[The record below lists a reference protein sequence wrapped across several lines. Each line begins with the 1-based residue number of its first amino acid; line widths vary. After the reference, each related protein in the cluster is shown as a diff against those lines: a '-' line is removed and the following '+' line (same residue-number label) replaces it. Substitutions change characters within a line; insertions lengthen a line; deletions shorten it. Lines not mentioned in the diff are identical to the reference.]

1 MESSIVVIPTYD
13 EIENIEKLIRII
25 LDLDCKFDILVVDDS
40 SPDKT
45 ANKVKELIPIFK
57 NRLFLKVRKRKKGLG
72 KAYIDGFNWALEKK
86 YDFIFQMDAD
96 LSHNPENLIEM
107 LFKLKNGS
115 DVIIGSRYIKGTNV
129 VNWPLSRILL
139 SKFASFYVNIIT
151 GMPIKDPTSG
161 YVGFRKDVLKS
172 ISLEKIK
179 FVGYAFQIELKY
191 KAWIKNYLIEEHS
204 IIFKNRERGF
214 SKMNSSIIWEAIY
227 GVIILRILG
236 KK

>member
-25 LDLDCKFDILVVDDS
+25 LNLDCKFDILVVDDS

-45 ANKVKELIPIFK
+45 ANKVKELIPIFEK
-57 NRLFLKVRKRKKGLG
+57 RLFLKVRKIKEGLG

-96 LSHNPENLIEM
+96 FSHNPENLIEM

-115 DVIIGSRYIKGTNV
+115 EVIIGSRYIKGTNV

-191 KAWIKNYLIEEHS
+191 KAWIKDYLIEEHS

>member
-45 ANKVKELIPIFK
+45 ANKVKELIPIFEK
-57 NRLFLKVRKRKKGLG
+57 RLFLKVRKLKEGLG

-107 LFKLKNGS
+107 LFKLKNGI

-139 SKFASFYVNIIT
+139 SKFASFYVNTIT

-161 YVGFRKDVLKS
+161 YVGFRRDVLKS

-191 KAWIKNYLIEEHS
+191 KAWIKDYLIEEHS

>member
-45 ANKVKELIPIFK
+45 ANKVKELIPIFEK
-57 NRLFLKVRKRKKGLG
+57 RLFLKVRKLKEGLG

-139 SKFASFYVNIIT
+139 SKFASFYVNTIT

-161 YVGFRKDVLKS
+161 YVGFRRDVLKS

-191 KAWIKNYLIEEHS
+191 KAWIKDYLIEEHS

>member
-1 MESSIVVIPTYD
+1 
-13 EIENIEKLIRII
+13 
-25 LDLDCKFDILVVDDS
+25 
-40 SPDKT
+40 
-45 ANKVKELIPIFK
+45 
-57 NRLFLKVRKRKKGLG
+57 
-72 KAYIDGFNWALEKK
+72 
-86 YDFIFQMDAD
+86 MDAD
-96 LSHNPENLIEM
+96 FSHNPENLIEM

-115 DVIIGSRYIKGTNV
+115 EVIIGSRYIKGTNV

-139 SKFASFYVNIIT
+139 SKFASFYVKTIT

-161 YVGFRKDVLKS
+161 YVGFRRDVLKS

-191 KAWIKNYLIEEHS
+191 KAWIKDYLIEEHS

>member
-96 LSHNPENLIEM
+96 FSHNPENLIEM

-115 DVIIGSRYIKGTNV
+115 EVIIGSRYIKGTNV

-139 SKFASFYVNIIT
+139 SKFASFYVNTIT

-161 YVGFRKDVLKS
+161 YVGFRRDVLKS

-191 KAWIKNYLIEEHS
+191 KAWIKDYLIEEHS

>member
-25 LDLDCKFDILVVDDS
+25 LNLDCKFDILVVDDS

-45 ANKVKELIPIFK
+45 ANKVKELIPIFEK
-57 NRLFLKVRKRKKGLG
+57 RLFLKVRKLKEGLG

-96 LSHNPENLIEM
+96 LSHNPENLIQM

-191 KAWIKNYLIEEHS
+191 KAWIKDYLIEEHS

>member
-45 ANKVKELIPIFK
+45 ANKVKELIPIFEK
-57 NRLFLKVRKRKKGLG
+57 RLFLKVRKRKEGLG
-72 KAYIDGFNWALEKK
+72 KAYIDGFNCALEKK

-96 LSHNPENLIEM
+96 FSHNPENLIEM
-107 LFKLKNGS
+107 LFKLKNGGE
-115 DVIIGSRYIKGTNV
+115 VIIGSRYVKGTNV

-139 SKFASFYVNIIT
+139 SKFASFYVNTIT

-161 YVGFRKDVLKS
+161 YVGFRRDVLKS

-191 KAWIKNYLIEEHS
+191 KAWIKDYLIEEHS

>member
-1 MESSIVVIPTYD
+1 MESSIVVIPTYN
-13 EIENIEKLIRII
+13 EFENIEKLIRII
-25 LDLDCKFDILVVDDS
+25 LNLDCKFDILVVDDS

-45 ANKVKELIPIFK
+45 ANKVKELIPIFEK
-57 NRLFLKVRKRKKGLG
+57 RLFLKVRKIKEGLG

-96 LSHNPENLIEM
+96 FSHNPENLIEM

-115 DVIIGSRYIKGTNV
+115 EVIIGSRYIKGTNV

-139 SKFASFYVNIIT
+139 SKFASFYVKIIT

-161 YVGFRKDVLKS
+161 YVGFRRDVLKS

-191 KAWIKNYLIEEHS
+191 KAWIKDYLIEEHS

>member
-25 LDLDCKFDILVVDDS
+25 LNLDCKFDILVVDDS

-45 ANKVKELIPIFK
+45 ANKVKELIPIFEK
-57 NRLFLKVRKRKKGLG
+57 RLFLKVRKLKEGLG

-96 LSHNPENLIEM
+96 FSHNPENLIEM

-115 DVIIGSRYIKGTNV
+115 EVIIGSRYIKGTNV

-139 SKFASFYVNIIT
+139 SKFASFYVNTIT

-161 YVGFRKDVLKS
+161 YVGFRRDVLKS

>member
-25 LDLDCKFDILVVDDS
+25 LNLDCKFDILVVDDS

-45 ANKVKELIPIFK
+45 ANKVKELIPIFEK
-57 NRLFLKVRKRKKGLG
+57 RLFLKVRKRKEGLG

-139 SKFASFYVNIIT
+139 SKFASFYVNTIT

-161 YVGFRKDVLKS
+161 YVGFRRDVLKS
-172 ISLEKIK
+172 ISLDKIK

-191 KAWIKNYLIEEHS
+191 KAWIKDYLIEEHS

>member
-25 LDLDCKFDILVVDDS
+25 LNLGCKFDILVVDDS
-40 SPDKT
+40 SPDQT
-45 ANKVKELIPIFK
+45 ANKVKELIPIFEK
-57 NRLFLKVRKRKKGLG
+57 RLFLKVRKIKEGLG

-96 LSHNPENLIEM
+96 LSHNPENLTEM

-115 DVIIGSRYIKGTNV
+115 DVIIGSRYIKGINV

-139 SKFASFYVNIIT
+139 SKFASFYVKTIT

>member
-45 ANKVKELIPIFK
+45 ANKVKELIPIFEK
-57 NRLFLKVRKRKKGLG
+57 RLFLKVRKRKEGLG

-96 LSHNPENLIEM
+96 FSHNPENLIEM
-107 LFKLKNGS
+107 LFKLKNGGE
-115 DVIIGSRYIKGTNV
+115 VIIGSRYVKGTNV

-139 SKFASFYVNIIT
+139 SKFASFYVNTIT

-161 YVGFRKDVLKS
+161 YVGFRRDVLKS

>member
-1 MESSIVVIPTYD
+1 MESSIIVIPTYD
-13 EIENIEKLIRII
+13 EIENIEKLIRTI
-25 LDLDCKFDILVVDDS
+25 LNLDCKFDILVVDDS

-45 ANKVKELIPIFK
+45 ANKVKELIPIFEK
-57 NRLFLKVRKRKKGLG
+57 RLFLKVRKLKEGLG

-107 LFKLKNGS
+107 LFKLKKGS

-139 SKFASFYVNIIT
+139 SKFASFYVNTIT

-161 YVGFRKDVLKS
+161 YVGFRRDVLKS

-191 KAWIKNYLIEEHS
+191 KAWIKDYLIEEHS

>member
-45 ANKVKELIPIFK
+45 ANKVKELIPIFEK
-57 NRLFLKVRKRKKGLG
+57 RLFLKVRKRKEGLG

-96 LSHNPENLIEM
+96 FSHNPENLIEM
-107 LFKLKNGS
+107 LFKLKNGGE
-115 DVIIGSRYIKGTNV
+115 VIIGSRYVKGTNV

-139 SKFASFYVNIIT
+139 SKFASFYVNTIT

>member
-1 MESSIVVIPTYD
+1 MESSIVVIPTYN
-13 EIENIEKLIRII
+13 EFENIEKLIRII
-25 LDLDCKFDILVVDDS
+25 LNLDCKFDILVVDDS

-45 ANKVKELIPIFK
+45 ANKVKELIPIFEK
-57 NRLFLKVRKRKKGLG
+57 RLFLKVRKRKEGLG

-139 SKFASFYVNIIT
+139 SKFASFYVNTIT

-161 YVGFRKDVLKS
+161 YVGFRRDVLKS

-191 KAWIKNYLIEEHS
+191 KAWIKDYLIEEHS

>member
-25 LDLDCKFDILVVDDS
+25 LNLDCKFDILVVDDS

-45 ANKVKELIPIFK
+45 ANKVKELIPIFEK
-57 NRLFLKVRKRKKGLG
+57 RLFLKVRKRKEGLG

-107 LFKLKNGS
+107 LFKLKNGI

-161 YVGFRKDVLKS
+161 YVGFRRDVLKS

-191 KAWIKNYLIEEHS
+191 KAWIKDYLIEEHS

>member
-25 LDLDCKFDILVVDDS
+25 LNLDCKFDILVVDDS

-45 ANKVKELIPIFK
+45 ANKVKELIPIFEK
-57 NRLFLKVRKRKKGLG
+57 RLFLKVRKLKEGLG

-96 LSHNPENLIEM
+96 FSHNPENLIEM

-115 DVIIGSRYIKGTNV
+115 EVIIGSRYIKGTNV

-139 SKFASFYVNIIT
+139 SKFASFYVKIIT

-161 YVGFRKDVLKS
+161 YVGFRRDVLKS

-191 KAWIKNYLIEEHS
+191 KAWIKDYLIEEHS

>member
-107 LFKLKNGS
+107 LFKLKNGI

-161 YVGFRKDVLKS
+161 YVGFRRDVLKS

-191 KAWIKNYLIEEHS
+191 KAWIKDYLIEEHS

>member
-25 LDLDCKFDILVVDDS
+25 LNLDCKFDILVVDDS

-45 ANKVKELIPIFK
+45 ANKVKELIPIFEK
-57 NRLFLKVRKRKKGLG
+57 RLFLKVRKRKEGLG

-96 LSHNPENLIEM
+96 MSHNPEILMQM
-107 LFKLKNGS
+107 LLKLKNGS

-191 KAWIKNYLIEEHS
+191 KAWIKDYLIEEHS

>member
-25 LDLDCKFDILVVDDS
+25 LNLDCKFDILVVDDS

-45 ANKVKELIPIFK
+45 ANKVKELIPIFEK
-57 NRLFLKVRKRKKGLG
+57 RLFLKVRKRKEGLG

-96 LSHNPENLIEM
+96 LSHNPENLIQM

-139 SKFASFYVNIIT
+139 SKFASFYVNTIT

>member
-1 MESSIVVIPTYD
+1 MESSIVVIPTYN
-13 EIENIEKLIRII
+13 EFENIEKLIRII
-25 LDLDCKFDILVVDDS
+25 LNLDCKFDILVVDDS

-45 ANKVKELIPIFK
+45 ANKVKELIPIFEK
-57 NRLFLKVRKRKKGLG
+57 RLFLKVRKLKEGLG

-96 LSHNPENLIEM
+96 FSHNPENLIEM

-115 DVIIGSRYIKGTNV
+115 EVIIGSRYIKGTNV

-139 SKFASFYVNIIT
+139 SKFASFYVKIIT

-161 YVGFRKDVLKS
+161 YVGFRRDVLKS

-191 KAWIKNYLIEEHS
+191 KAWIKDYLIEEHS

>member
-25 LDLDCKFDILVVDDS
+25 LNLDCKFDILVVDDS

-45 ANKVKELIPIFK
+45 ANKVKELIPIFEK
-57 NRLFLKVRKRKKGLG
+57 RLFLKVRKRKKGLG

-139 SKFASFYVNIIT
+139 SKFASFYVNTIT

-161 YVGFRKDVLKS
+161 YVGFRRDVLKS

-191 KAWIKNYLIEEHS
+191 KAWIKDYLIEEHS

>member
-25 LDLDCKFDILVVDDS
+25 LNLDCKFDILVVDDS

-45 ANKVKELIPIFK
+45 ANKVKELIPIFEK
-57 NRLFLKVRKRKKGLG
+57 RLFLKVRKRKEGLG

-161 YVGFRKDVLKS
+161 YVGFRRDVLKS

-191 KAWIKNYLIEEHS
+191 KAWIKDYLIEEHS

>member
-25 LDLDCKFDILVVDDS
+25 LNLDCKFDILVVDDS

-45 ANKVKELIPIFK
+45 ANKVKELIPIFEK
-57 NRLFLKVRKRKKGLG
+57 RLFLKVRKRKEGLG

-107 LFKLKNGS
+107 LFKLKNGI

-139 SKFASFYVNIIT
+139 SKFASFYVKIIT
-151 GMPIKDPTSG
+151 GMPIKYPTSG
-161 YVGFRKDVLKS
+161 YVGFRRDVLKS

-191 KAWIKNYLIEEHS
+191 KAWIKDYLIEEHS

>member
-1 MESSIVVIPTYD
+1 MESSIIVIPTYD

-25 LDLDCKFDILVVDDS
+25 LNLDCKFDILVVDDS

-45 ANKVKELIPIFK
+45 ANKVKELIPIFEK
-57 NRLFLKVRKRKKGLG
+57 RLFLKVRNRKEGLG

-86 YDFIFQMDAD
+86 YDFIFQMDGD

-139 SKFASFYVNIIT
+139 SKFASFYVNTIT

-161 YVGFRKDVLKS
+161 YVGFRRDVLKS

-191 KAWIKNYLIEEHS
+191 KAWIKDYLIEEHS

>member
-13 EIENIEKLIRII
+13 EFENIEKLIRII
-25 LDLDCKFDILVVDDS
+25 LNLDCKFDILVVDDS
-40 SPDKT
+40 SPDQT
-45 ANKVKELIPIFK
+45 ANKVKELFSIYE
-57 NRLFLKVRKRKKGLG
+57 NRLFLKIRKRKKGLG
-72 KAYIDGFNWALEKK
+72 KAYIDGFNWALKKK

-107 LFKLKNGS
+107 LYKLKNGR
-115 DVIIGSRYIKGTNV
+115 DVIIGSRYIRGTNV
-129 VNWPLSRILL
+129 VNWPLSRIIL
-139 SKFASFYVNIIT
+139 SKFASFYVNTIT

-161 YVGFRKDVLKS
+161 YVGFRRDVLKS

-191 KAWIKNYLIEEHS
+191 KAWIKDYLIEEHS
-204 IIFKNRERGF
+204 IIFKNRERGI

>member
-25 LDLDCKFDILVVDDS
+25 LNLDCKFDILVVDDS

-45 ANKVKELIPIFK
+45 ANKVKELIPIFEK
-57 NRLFLKVRKRKKGLG
+57 RLFLKVRKRNEGLG

-96 LSHNPENLIEM
+96 FSHNPENLIEM
-107 LFKLKNGS
+107 LFKLKNGGE
-115 DVIIGSRYIKGTNV
+115 VIIGSRYVKGTNV

-139 SKFASFYVNIIT
+139 SKFASFYVNTIT

>member
-45 ANKVKELIPIFK
+45 ANKVKELIPIFEK
-57 NRLFLKVRKRKKGLG
+57 RLFLKVRKRKEGLG

-96 LSHNPENLIEM
+96 FSHNPENLIEM
-107 LFKLKNGS
+107 LFKLKNGGE
-115 DVIIGSRYIKGTNV
+115 VIIGSRYVKGTNV

-139 SKFASFYVNIIT
+139 SKFASFYVNTIT

-161 YVGFRKDVLKS
+161 YVGFRRDVLKS

-191 KAWIKNYLIEEHS
+191 KAWIKDYLIEEHS

>member
-25 LDLDCKFDILVVDDS
+25 LNLDCKFDILVVDDS

-45 ANKVKELIPIFK
+45 ANKVKELIPIFEK
-57 NRLFLKVRKRKKGLG
+57 RLFLKVRKIKEGLG

-96 LSHNPENLIEM
+96 LSHNPENLIQM

-161 YVGFRKDVLKS
+161 YVGFRRDVLKS

-191 KAWIKNYLIEEHS
+191 KAWIKDYLIEEHS

>member
-1 MESSIVVIPTYD
+1 MESSIVVIPTYN
-13 EIENIEKLIRII
+13 EFENIEKLIRII

-45 ANKVKELIPIFK
+45 ANKVKELIPIFEK
-57 NRLFLKVRKRKKGLG
+57 RLFLKVRKRKEGLG

-139 SKFASFYVNIIT
+139 SKFASFYVNTIT

-161 YVGFRKDVLKS
+161 YVGFRRDVLKS

-191 KAWIKNYLIEEHS
+191 KAWIKDYLIEEHS

>member
-25 LDLDCKFDILVVDDS
+25 LNLDCKFDILVVDDS

-45 ANKVKELIPIFK
+45 ANKVKELIPIFEK
-57 NRLFLKVRKRKKGLG
+57 RLFLKVRKLKEGLG

-96 LSHNPENLIEM
+96 LSHNPENLIQM

-139 SKFASFYVNIIT
+139 SKFASFYVNTIT

-161 YVGFRKDVLKS
+161 YVGFRRDVLKS

-191 KAWIKNYLIEEHS
+191 KAWIKDYLIEEHS

>member
-25 LDLDCKFDILVVDDS
+25 LNLDCKLDILVVDDS

-45 ANKVKELIPIFK
+45 ANKVKELIPIFEK
-57 NRLFLKVRKRKKGLG
+57 RLFLKVRKRKEGLG

-139 SKFASFYVNIIT
+139 SKFASFYVNTIT

-161 YVGFRKDVLKS
+161 YVGFRRDVLKS

-191 KAWIKNYLIEEHS
+191 KAWIKDYLIEEHS

>member
-45 ANKVKELIPIFK
+45 ANKVKELIPIFEK
-57 NRLFLKVRKRKKGLG
+57 RLFLKVRKRKEGLG

-139 SKFASFYVNIIT
+139 SKFASFYVNTIT

-161 YVGFRKDVLKS
+161 YVGFRRDVLKS

-191 KAWIKNYLIEEHS
+191 KAWIKDYLIEEHS

>member
-25 LDLDCKFDILVVDDS
+25 LNLDCKLDILVVDDS

-45 ANKVKELIPIFK
+45 ANKVKELIPIFEK
-57 NRLFLKVRKRKKGLG
+57 RLFLKVRKRKEGLG
-72 KAYIDGFNWALEKK
+72 KAYIDGLNWALEKK

-161 YVGFRKDVLKS
+161 YVGFRRDVLKS

-191 KAWIKNYLIEEHS
+191 KAWIKDYLIEEHS

>member
-25 LDLDCKFDILVVDDS
+25 LNLDCKFDILVVDDS

-45 ANKVKELIPIFK
+45 ANKVKELIPIFEK
-57 NRLFLKVRKRKKGLG
+57 RLFLKVRKIKEGLG

-96 LSHNPENLIEM
+96 FSHNPENLIEM
-107 LFKLKNGS
+107 LFKLKNGGE
-115 DVIIGSRYIKGTNV
+115 VIIGSRYVKGTNV

-139 SKFASFYVNIIT
+139 SKFASFYVNTIT

-161 YVGFRKDVLKS
+161 YVGFRRDVLKS

-191 KAWIKNYLIEEHS
+191 KAWIKDYLIEEHS

>member
-25 LDLDCKFDILVVDDS
+25 LNLDCKFDILVVDDS

-45 ANKVKELIPIFK
+45 ANKVKELIPIFEK
-57 NRLFLKVRKRKKGLG
+57 RLFLKVRKLKEGLG

-107 LFKLKNGS
+107 LFKLKNGI

-139 SKFASFYVNIIT
+139 SKFASFYVKIIT

-161 YVGFRKDVLKS
+161 YVGFRRDVLKS

-191 KAWIKNYLIEEHS
+191 KAWIKDYLIEEHS

>member
-25 LDLDCKFDILVVDDS
+25 LNLDCKFDILVVDDS

-45 ANKVKELIPIFK
+45 ANKVKELIPIFEK
-57 NRLFLKVRKRKKGLG
+57 RLFLKVRKRKEGLG
-72 KAYIDGFNWALEKK
+72 KAYIDGLNWALEKK

-139 SKFASFYVNIIT
+139 SKFASFYVNTIT

-161 YVGFRKDVLKS
+161 YVGFRRDVLKS

>member
-25 LDLDCKFDILVVDDS
+25 LNLDCKLDILVVDDS

-45 ANKVKELIPIFK
+45 ANKVKELIPIFEK
-57 NRLFLKVRKRKKGLG
+57 RLFLKVRKRKEGLG
-72 KAYIDGFNWALEKK
+72 KAYIDGLNWALEKK
-86 YDFIFQMDAD
+86 YDFIFQMDGD

-107 LFKLKNGS
+107 LFKLKKGS

-139 SKFASFYVNIIT
+139 SKFASFYVNTIT

-161 YVGFRKDVLKS
+161 YVGFRRDVLKS
-172 ISLEKIK
+172 ISLDKIR
-179 FVGYAFQIELKY
+179 FIGYAFQIELKY

>member
-25 LDLDCKFDILVVDDS
+25 LNLDCKFDILVVDDS

-45 ANKVKELIPIFK
+45 ANKVKELIPIFEK
-57 NRLFLKVRKRKKGLG
+57 RLFLKVRKLKEGLG

-107 LFKLKNGS
+107 LFKLKNGI

-139 SKFASFYVNIIT
+139 SKFASFYVKTIT

-161 YVGFRKDVLKS
+161 YVGFRRDVLKS

-191 KAWIKNYLIEEHS
+191 KAWIKDYLIEEHS